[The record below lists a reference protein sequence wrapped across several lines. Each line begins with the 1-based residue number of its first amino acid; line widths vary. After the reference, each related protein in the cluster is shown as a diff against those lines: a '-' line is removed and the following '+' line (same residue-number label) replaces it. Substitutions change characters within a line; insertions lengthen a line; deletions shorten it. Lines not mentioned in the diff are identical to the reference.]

1 MGAGRRWVR
10 DGGGCGTEMGA
21 GRRWVRDGG
30 GCGMSSGG
38 GGRGGPEPRG
48 TAQTGEGLFP
58 PPRTGFVWLAAQ
70 SAMPLSHHLPVRL
83 QVIKEPYGHK
93 EDQSIMA
100 HPISAFQAAY
110 ISIEVLI
117 ALVSVPGNILVI
129 WAVKMN
135 QALRDATFCFIVSL
149 AVADVAVGAL
159 VIPLAIIINIGP
171 QTEFYTCLM
180 VACPVL
186 ILTESSILALLAI
199 AVDRYLRVKIPV
211 RYKSMVT
218 PRRAAVAIA
227 CCWIVSFLVG
237 LTPMFGW
244 NNLNKMQRTQ
254 ELNSSYTEFV
264 ITCQF
269 ETVISM
275 EYMVYFNFFV
285 WVLPP
290 LLLML
295 LIYLEVFNLIRKQ
308 LNKKVSSSS
317 NDPQK
322 YYGKELKIA
331 KSLALVLFLFALSW
345 LPLHVLNCITL
356 FCPSCQTPHI
366 LTYIAIF
373 LTHGNSAM
381 NPIVY
386 AFRIKKFRTAFLQ
399 IWNQYFCCKTN
410 KNATS
415 TTTAE
420 TGN

>member
-1 MGAGRRWVR
+1 M
-10 DGGGCGTEMGA
+10 
-21 GRRWVRDGG
+21 
-30 GCGMSSGG
+30 
-38 GGRGGPEPRG
+38 P
-48 TAQTGEGLFP
+48 QT
-58 PPRTGFVWLAAQ
+58 
-70 SAMPLSHHLPVRL
+70 
-83 QVIKEPYGHK
+83 
-93 EDQSIMA
+93 
-100 HPISAFQAAY
+100 ISAFQAAY
-110 ISIEVLI
+110 ITIEVLI

-129 WAVKMN
+129 WAVKVN
-135 QALRDATFCFIVSL
+135 QSLRDATFCFIVSL

-171 QTEFYTCLM
+171 QTQFYSCLM

-211 RYKSMVT
+211 SYKSVMT
-218 PRRAAVAIA
+218 PKRAAVAIA
-227 CCWIVSFLVG
+227 CCWLISFLVG

-244 NNLNKMQRTQ
+244 NNLNKVHRTQ
-254 ELNSSYTEFV
+254 AANASHAEFT
-264 ITCQF
+264 IRCQF
-269 ETVISM
+269 ENVISM

-295 LIYLEVFNLIRKQ
+295 IIYLEVFNLIRKQ
-308 LNKKVSSSS
+308 LSKKVMSSST
-317 NDPQK
+317 DPQK
-322 YYGKELKIA
+322 YYGKELSIA

-345 LPLHVLNCITL
+345 LPLHTLNCITL
-356 FCPSCQTPHI
+356 FCPSCQTPSI

-399 IWNQYFCCKTN
+399 IWNQYFCCKSD
-410 KNATS
+410 KNMNNIDNTELGQNGS
-415 TTTAE
+415 VR
-420 TGN
+420 

>member
-1 MGAGRRWVR
+1 
-10 DGGGCGTEMGA
+10 
-21 GRRWVRDGG
+21 
-30 GCGMSSGG
+30 
-38 GGRGGPEPRG
+38 
-48 TAQTGEGLFP
+48 
-58 PPRTGFVWLAAQ
+58 
-70 SAMPLSHHLPVRL
+70 
-83 QVIKEPYGHK
+83 
-93 EDQSIMA
+93 
-100 HPISAFQAAY
+100 AY

-171 QTEFYTCLM
+171 QTEFYSCLM

-199 AVDRYLRVKIPV
+199 AVDRYLRVRIPI
-211 RYKSMVT
+211 RYKSVVT

-227 CCWIVSFLVG
+227 GCWIISFLVG

-244 NNLNKMQRTQ
+244 NNLSKMRRTQ
-254 ELNSSYTEFV
+254 ELNSSHTEFV
-264 ITCQF
+264 IKCQF

-308 LNKKVSSSS
+308 LNKKVSSNSS
-317 NDPQK
+317 DPEK

-356 FCPSCQTPHI
+356 F
-366 LTYIAIF
+366 
-373 LTHGNSAM
+373 
-381 NPIVY
+381 
-386 AFRIKKFRTAFLQ
+386 
-399 IWNQYFCCKTN
+399 
-410 KNATS
+410 
-415 TTTAE
+415 
-420 TGN
+420 